1 MKDTLVTIKNEV
13 VTKEG
18 ILEAQFH
25 VSMEKKKKFRNY
37 SSMQDNS

>member
-1 MKDTLVTIKNEV
+1 MKDTLVTVKNEV

-25 VSMEKKKKFRNY
+25 VSMEKKKFRNY